1 MKINEY
7 VSSTFFHHFIEAG
20 PIVEHL
26 IHENSI
32 FKQPIFDYFFA
43 YFIFTCTQCMEI
55 DIFVYSKHE
64 NTIFVPSRYNIRI
77 F

>member
-32 FKQPIFDYFFA
+32 FKQPIFDYFFLHILYLHVPNA
-43 YFIFTCTQCMEI
+43 WKLIFSCIQSTKTLFLCHRDT
-55 DIFVYSKHE
+55 
-64 NTIFVPSRYNIRI
+64 T
-77 F
+77 